1 MQVFGRL
8 VCVVLIVTV
17 QAAAAQ
23 LTPVQSYNSYRSW
36 LAACD
41 NTLACEVKGFDEQGD
56 RRAEMVITRAA
67 GARETPAVQIR
78 AETKFALADVRID
91 GQPAGL
97 KSPEWAISQ
106 DDDGTS
112 IRSRSFPA
120 IRAFIARLRNGAKL
134 TLGADGAEI
143 PLDGLIAALLRID
156 ERQGRIGGITGLIK
170 TGPAPAA
177 LVPNAPLIPIIP
189 SRPIRATFA
198 SGEARHLIAAVRT
211 SQRAIFKKEDCEDDL
226 QPEQANAWALD
237 GSRAL
242 VMIPCVMGAYQGS
255 SLAFITPRKAGGTT
269 AQVTAPLPYLG
280 DNPANTTVDMFTEG
294 DFDPKTG
301 TLAMSAKGRG
311 LADCGMSASWIWD
324 GAKFRLSALSN
335 QDACGGLE
343 PGDWPTLFVSRQ

>member
-1 MQVFGRL
+1 MFRRL
-8 VCVVLIVTV
+8 VFVATTVMV
-17 QAAAAQ
+17 QAAAAPPA
-23 LTPVQSYNSYRSW
+23 PVQSYNSYKSW

-41 NTLACEVKGFDEQGD
+41 NTLACEAKGFDEQGD
-56 RRAEMVITRAA
+56 KRAEMVITRAA
-67 GARETPAVQIR
+67 GARETPAAQIR
-78 AETKFALADVRID
+78 AETKFGLADVRID

-97 KSPEWAISQ
+97 KSPAWDISQ

-112 IRSRSFPA
+112 IRSKSFPA

-134 TLGADGAEI
+134 TLGAEGAEV
-143 PLDGLIAALLRID
+143 PLDGFVAALLRID
-156 ERQGRIGGITGLIK
+156 ERQGRIGGITAFVR
-170 TGPAPAA
+170 TGPAPAT
-177 LVPNAPLIPIIP
+177 LVPNAPSIPIIA
-189 SRPIRATFA
+189 SRPIAATLA

-211 SQRAIFKKEDCEDDL
+211 SQQAIFKKEDCEDDL

-269 AQVTAPLPYLG
+269 AQVLAPLPYLG
-280 DNPANTTVDMFTEG
+280 NDPANTTVDMFTEG

-324 GAKFRLSALSN
+324 GAGFRLSALSN

>member
-1 MQVFGRL
+1 MFRRL
-8 VCVVLIVTV
+8 ACVSLIVTG
-17 QAAAAQ
+17 QAVAALPA
-23 LTPVQSYNSYRSW
+23 PVQSYNSYKSW

-41 NTLACEVKGFDEQGD
+41 NTLACEAKGFDEQGD
-56 RRAEMVITRAA
+56 KRAEMVISRAA
-67 GARETPAVQIR
+67 GARKTPAAQIR

-91 GQPAGL
+91 GHPAGL

-112 IRSRSFPA
+112 ITSNSFPA
-120 IRAFIARLRNGAKL
+120 IRAFTARLRGGAKL
-134 TLGADGAEI
+134 TLGADGAEV
-143 PLDGLIAALLRID
+143 PLDGVVAALLRID
-156 ERQGRIGGITGLIK
+156 ERQGRIGGITALIK
-170 TGPAPAA
+170 TGPASAA
-177 LVPNAPLIPIIP
+177 LVPNAPPIPIIP
-189 SRPIRATFA
+189 SRSITAALA

-211 SQRAIFKKEDCEDDL
+211 SQQAIFKKEDCEDDL
-226 QPEQANAWALD
+226 QAEQANVWALD

-255 SLAFITPRKAGGTT
+255 SLAFITPRKPGGTT

-280 DNPANTTVDMFTEG
+280 NDLANTTVNMFTEG

-301 TLAMSAKGRG
+301 TLTMAAKGRG
-311 LADCGMSASWIWD
+311 QADCGMSASWIWD

-335 QDACGGLE
+335 QNACGGLE